1 MMPITR
7 RTLCHAALGGLVAV
21 LTLPPE
27 GPAWATDYAALV
39 AAADRSEADRQNDAK
54 RHPVELLAFIG
65 PQPGW
70 RVLDMAAGA
79 GYSTELMAR
88 AVAPGGRV
96 FAQHF
101 KPSDK
106 FAERKASPAMAN
118 VEDVVTPFD
127 DLDRPGLKDLDLVTF
142 LFGYHDTTFLEVD
155 RARMNR
161 AMFAALKPGG
171 LLVIADHSARPED
184 GATVGKSLHRIA
196 EPTLRAEVEA
206 AGFQFVGDANF
217 LRHPEDE
224 RAAVVFKNP
233 TPVDEFVLKFRR
245 P

>member
-1 MMPITR
+1 MMPHSLT
-7 RTLCHAALGGLVAV
+7 TLCRAAALAGLVMTAFAP
-21 LTLPPE
+21 LA
-27 GPAWATDYAALV
+27 PARAADYAAIV
-39 AAADRSEADRQNDAK
+39 AASDRSEADRQNDAR

-88 AVAPGGRV
+88 AVAPGGKV

-106 FAERKASPAMAN
+106 FAARMASPAMAG

-127 DLDRPGLKDLDLVTF
+127 DLDRPTLKDLDLIAF

-155 RARMNR
+155 RARMNK

-171 LLVIADHSARPED
+171 LLVVADHSARPED
-184 GATVGKSLHRIA
+184 GATVGKSLHRISEA
-196 EPTLRAEVEA
+196 TLRSEIEA
-206 AGFQFVGDANF
+206 TGFQFVGDANF

-224 RAAVVFKNP
+224 RTNVVFKNP
-233 TPVDEFVLKFRR
+233 TPVDEFVLKFRK